1 MAVKGELVFKISGQ
15 STVSKELVKI
25 EETVRDTRIEIER
38 YRKSG
43 GLSAMAVGQE
53 KIDAAGKRV
62 EALAAEIKIA
72 ANNLSTFRAQMLT
85 AAEGSEE
92 FLLAS
97 ARIAQTEAQISS
109 LRAELT
115 QLPRDLRESV
125 SDTAGFLGDIDTGLS
140 TLAASVSA
148 VGSSNVGRITGQGF
162 QQTIGRFGGVA
173 EPIDLASD
181 VFAAAEALPRLS
193 SALTTAKENILGFV
207 VQAGR
212 QQIMQQT
219 LAASE
224 SELFLARRLGN
235 TATIERIESEAALT
249 ATQATAA
256 TGVKAL
262 VVAYGPL
269 IVTGAAL
276 VASVLLIQKVF
287 SDASEGAKELADA
300 ERERIEGAVSTRNEL
315 RTLSVADAQTQKED
329 LEERLRLTI
338 EARDKLVVQYDAM
351 FKDVNGAVDKAET
364 NISGVLTKFGINI
377 GSVGNFVNELD
388 GFNKDIQDME
398 SELARISTEVIPV
411 LEDRIKI
418 EEAAKKA
425 LEESVSSAQHFVE
438 ARRRE
443 LELEQEVAS
452 ASQTLSMD
460 STKERIATLQS
471 QAELEQQLYDDIQR
485 KVEENAAT
493 IQALQN
499 STDPDSQQIV
509 SNLIE
514 QNKVYEQSL
523 NDLYPSIFKNN
534 EALQQYQQV
543 VLPTVQ
549 AREKEIAVLNENKQA
564 LAETSQELKQLTN
577 QLPQLQD
584 QLTTAVKARDNRLQ
598 QLAEEDALKRRRLEE
613 DNRLNAREKNLVAL
627 RDANA
632 SRQRVQGIEAEHRN
646 KIADINTKSANDSVK
661 HLQEFI
667 KQERTITDEAGK
679 ERLRKLQD
687 LEDQLTGAAD
697 SRDFISFL
705 HIQREGNKQLQRDAE
720 DAGDDAQ
727 KRATSFN
734 EEQQAADQ
742 ARQQELQAEQQH
754 YQERLATEQA
764 GQQKIITIEEQ
775 FANLRSQ
782 LAARRAA
789 EDITRQRQ
797 AQALAEQV
805 QITTLQQQI
814 TTAQNRVARL
824 STPFG
829 QVMEALG
836 GNVMARLVVGASNR
850 ANQLLNQISAN
861 AVVSGGSARRF
872 SFDQGGV
879 TPTNALFKVHKDEVM
894 SADISYAVLN
904 KNTSRAFEAGM
915 SQNISPSL
923 QVVLSGNT
931 FGGEMGIQPVIAEL
945 QRILVPA
952 MEQMVRRV
960 QNGR

>member
-1 MAVKGELVFKISGQ
+1 MAVKGELIFKISGQ

-25 EETVRDTRIEIER
+25 EETVRDTRAEIER

-53 KIDAAGKRV
+53 KIDAAGKQV
-62 EALAAEIKIA
+62 EALSAEIKMA
-72 ANNLSTFRAQMLT
+72 TNNLSTFRAHMLS

-115 QLPRDLRESV
+115 QLPRDLRESAT
-125 SDTAGFLGDIDTGLS
+125 SATGFLGDIDTGLS

-148 VGSSNVGRITGQGF
+148 IGASNVGRITGQGF

-181 VFAAAEALPRLS
+181 VFAAAEAFPRLS
-193 SALTTAKENILGFV
+193 TALQTAQENVLGFV

-212 QQIMQQT
+212 QQLVQQA

-224 SELFLARRLGN
+224 SELFIARRLGD

-262 VVAYGPL
+262 VASYGPL
-269 IVTGAAL
+269 LVAGAAV

-287 SDASEGAKELADA
+287 SDASKGVKELADA
-300 ERERIEGAVSTRNEL
+300 ERKRIEGATSTRNEL
-315 RTLSVADAQTQKED
+315 RTLSITDAQTQKED
-329 LEERLRLTI
+329 LEERLRLTV
-338 EARDKLVVQYDAM
+338 EARDKLAKEFAAAAGNIEDFGDA
-351 FKDVNGAVDKAET
+351 AET
-364 NISGVLTKFGINI
+364 SASALLSKIGVTS
-377 GSVGNFVNELD
+377 GSVGNYIEELD

-398 SELARISTEVIPV
+398 SELARVETEVIPV
-411 LEDRIKI
+411 LEDRIHI
-418 EEAAKKA
+418 EEEAKKA
-425 LEESVSSAQHFVE
+425 LEESISSSQHFVE

-452 ASQTLSMD
+452 ASKTLSVA
-460 STKERIATLQS
+460 SAKERITNLQD
-471 QAELEQQLYDDIQR
+471 QIKLEQQLYDDIQS

-493 IQALQN
+493 IQSLQG
-499 STDPDSQQIV
+499 STDAGSQQIV
-509 SNLIE
+509 NNLIE

-523 NDLYPSIFKNN
+523 DDLYPSIFKNN

-549 AREKEIAVLNENKQA
+549 AREKETAALDRNKQA
-564 LAETSQELKQLTN
+564 LTKTAQELEQLTN

-584 QLTTAVKARDNRLQ
+584 QLATVVKARDNRLQ
-598 QLAEEDALKRRRLEE
+598 QLAQDDALKKQRLEE
-613 DNRLNAREKNLVAL
+613 DSRLNAREKALTAL

-646 KIADINTKSANDSVK
+646 KLADINIKSANGNIK
-661 HLQEFI
+661 QLQEFI
-667 KQERTITDEAGK
+667 KRERQITDEAGR

-687 LEDQLTGAAD
+687 LESQLTDAAD

-705 HIQREGNKQLQRDAE
+705 RIQREGNKQLQRDAE
-720 DAGDDAQ
+720 DSDIDTR
-727 KRATSFN
+727 KRFSSFG
-734 EEQQAADQ
+734 EEQQAAEQ

-797 AQALAEQV
+797 AQALTEQT
-805 QITTLQQQI
+805 QIAALQQQI
-814 TTAQNRVARL
+814 ITTQNRVSRL
-824 STPFG
+824 SSPFG
-829 QVMEALG
+829 QAMEALG
-836 GNVMARLVVGASNR
+836 GNVMARLVIGASNR

-861 AVVSGGSARRF
+861 AVASASSLRRF

-879 TPTNALFKVHKDEVM
+879 TPTNALFKVHKDEIM
-894 SADISYAVLN
+894 SANTNYAVLN
-904 KNTSRAFEAGM
+904 RSTSRAFEAGM

-923 QVVLSGNT
+923 QVVLSGNS
-931 FGGEMGIQPVIAEL
+931 FGGEGIQPMLSQLE
-945 QRILVPA
+945 QILVPA
-952 MEQMVRRV
+952 VERMVRKV
-960 QNGR
+960 KNGG